1 MVDERY
7 VHFVELA
14 GDDARAHLE
23 AQAARWRGAG
33 VRATLLRSDE
43 QDGLWL
49 LVGSAAAAPPTAE
62 VAGARVWRFTRLDES
77 QAEERQAD
85 GSQADEARS

>member
-14 GDDARAHLE
+14 GDDARTRLE
-23 AQAARWRGAG
+23 AQAERWRDAG

-49 LVGSAAAAPPTAE
+49 LVGSASAAPPPPAD
-62 VAGARVWRFTRLDES
+62 VPGARVWRFTKD
-77 QAEERQAD
+77 AERQAT